1 MVDNTQSSPSGSIS
15 GCGVCY
21 NCRMGYAIACTSKN
35 RQAYGWQRNG
45 GMAPYI
51 LCDEKDLIAL
61 PDELTYKDGA
71 SVSCGFG
78 TVYEAIEK
86 IGVSGD
92 DAVLVVGLGPVGMAA
107 LMLCRAMGAE
117 KLIGVE
123 MNEYRIKMVQDMGL
137 VDHIVRPSDNAV
149 EEIRALTGGHGVER
163 AIDCSASDAGRQTA
177 IRATRDWGRVVLV
190 GEGNSLTINPSPDM
204 MHAQKTV
211 YGSWVTST
219 WRMMELVEHLVRWGI
234 HPGDLITD
242 EFPLERADEAYA
254 LMAIGKCGKVAVVFP
269 EEE

>member
-86 IGVSGD
+86 
-92 DAVLVVGLGPVGMAA
+92 
-107 LMLCRAMGAE
+107 
-117 KLIGVE
+117 
-123 MNEYRIKMVQDMGL
+123 
-137 VDHIVRPSDNAV
+137 
-149 EEIRALTGGHGVER
+149 
-163 AIDCSASDAGRQTA
+163 SASAVMMRCWLSVSVQ
-177 IRATRDWGRVVLV
+177 LV
-190 GEGNSLTINPSPDM
+190 WP
-204 MHAQKTV
+204 H
-211 YGSWVTST
+211 
-219 WRMMELVEHLVRWGI
+219 
-234 HPGDLITD
+234 
-242 EFPLERADEAYA
+242 
-254 LMAIGKCGKVAVVFP
+254 
-269 EEE
+269 